1 MKKKIALLL
10 TVIML
15 FAAMIPLQAFAA
27 EDKGLEKA
35 ITAAREKFSIPANYI
50 FTPESYIDNG
60 KKVWNLNWSSKTGED
75 GRISVTVSEDGAILG
90 YDKYVPVDHSK
101 RRFPKLSRQEAE
113 VKAEEFI
120 KNVNPSVLSQLKLQ
134 ENNYSSFKEY
144 SYYFNYVRT
153 VKGIPFYQNNVNLSV
168 DTDTGEV
175 RSYYINWSDE
185 LAFPGAGK
193 KIDMDAAKKA
203 YVDKLGLKLVYRYTS
218 EGEKLKFYS
227 VYTPKYSDIFAIDAF
242 TGEKIQLND
251 MYYGAFG
258 RGGEYDTATKEAAMV
273 AGEVQLTPDEINAV
287 QDMSGL
293 ISQEKAVETAKGIK
307 PLKLTDEYKL
317 TNANLSK
324 SWPDRQ
330 QYIWYLK
337 FTKNSEKGNE
347 RYYYASASINAKT
360 GEIISFD
367 RNVPYNEADKA
378 KYSKDDA
385 KKAVEKFLGELAP
398 EKFKQTEYNED
409 SEIYYPVYK
418 EADNDAK
425 EFSFSYTRK
434 VNGIQIPDNS
444 ISAGYDAVNGEI
456 TRFNMSWFGANSDF
470 PGVSNVLSTD
480 KAYERLF
487 ADIGLELQY
496 KAQYSEVDYLKSSM
510 PRNTNAEVKL
520 IYSLKLGKPQY
531 LDSRTGDILD
541 YDGKKFK
548 ENKPVEYTDIDTHA
562 NKKEIMVLSEYGVSL
577 QGPEF
582 KPDSSITQLDFM
594 TLLCKTLNYHGA
606 NVTSDSSS
614 ADIDAMY
621 SFLIREGVLKKSEKA
636 PKSAVSKE
644 DGVKYIIR
652 AMKYDRV
659 AELKGIFKSSFKDID
674 KASADLIGYIAIAE
688 GMGIAKG
695 SDGNFGPKGLLT
707 RAQAAVM
714 IYNYLMA

>member
-1 MKKKIALLL
+1 MKRKIALLL
-10 TVIML
+10 TAIML
-15 FAAMIPLQAFAA
+15 FTAMIPLQAFAA

-50 FTPESYIDNG
+50 FTPESYMDNG

-75 GRISVTVSEDGAILG
+75 GRISVTVSEGGTILG
-90 YDKYVPVDHSK
+90 YDKYTPVDYSK
-101 RRFPKLSRQEAE
+101 RKIPKLSRQEAA

-120 KNVNPSVLSQLKLQ
+120 KKVNPSVLSQLKLQ
-134 ENNYSSFKEY
+134 ENNYSSLKEY

-153 VKGIPFYQNNVNLSV
+153 VGGIPFYENGLNISV

-193 KIDMDAAKKA
+193 KIDIDAAKKA
-203 YVDKLGLKLVYRYTS
+203 YVDKLGLKLAYRYIS
-218 EGEKLKFYS
+218 EGEKLRFYS
-227 VYTPKYSDIFAIDAF
+227 VYTPKYSDILAIDAF
-242 TGEKIQLND
+242 TGEKIQLQN
-251 MYYGAFG
+251 MYYGGYG
-258 RGGEYDTATKEAAMV
+258 RGGAYDSVAKEASLV
-273 AGEVQLTPDEINAV
+273 GGEVQLTPDEINAV
-287 QDMSGL
+287 QDIAGL

-324 SWPDRQ
+324 NWPDRQ
-330 QYIWYLK
+330 QYIWYLN
-337 FTKNSEKGNE
+337 FTKDPGKSNE
-347 RYYYASASINAKT
+347 GYYYASASINAKT

-367 RNVPYNEADKA
+367 RNVPYNETDKA
-378 KYSKDDA
+378 KYGKDDA
-385 KKAVEKFLGELAP
+385 KKAVEKFLEELAP

-409 SEIYYPVYK
+409 SEAYYPMYK
-418 EADNDAK
+418 ETAGDIK
-425 EFSFSYTRK
+425 EFNFSYTRK
-434 VNGIQIPDNS
+434 INGIQFPDNS
-444 ISAGYDAVNGEI
+444 ISVGYDAVNGEI

-470 PGVSNVLSTD
+470 PGTGDVLPID
-480 KAYERLF
+480 KAYEKLF

-496 KAQYSEVDYLKSSM
+496 KAQYSEINYLKSIM
-510 PRNTNAEVKL
+510 PQNTKAEVKL

-531 LDSRTGDILD
+531 LDSHTGDILD
-541 YDGKKFK
+541 YDGKKYT
-548 ENKPVEYTDIDTHA
+548 ENKPVEYTDIDKHA

-594 TLLCKTLNYHGA
+594 TLLSKTLNYYGPA
-606 NVTSDSSS
+606 VSGDSSS
-614 ADIDAMY
+614 ADIDTMY
-621 SFLIREGVLKKSEKA
+621 SFLIREGVVKTSEKA

-644 DGVKYIIR
+644 DAVKYIIR

-659 AELKGIFKSSFKDID
+659 ADIKQIFKSGFKDID
-674 KASADLIGYIAIAE
+674 KANPELVGYIAIAE

-695 SDGNFGPKGLLT
+695 SNGNFGPKGLLT

-714 IYNYLMA
+714 IYSYLQD